1 MADLHFITNW
11 QQYSLPLENCK
22 TVDYSKGWQPQH
34 PSFYRYEFL
43 LENVGDCFIDLSK
56 FGKGIVFVNQ
66 TNIGRF
72 WEVGPTLSLY
82 ISSGFLKVGKNEIV
96 IFETEGTYEPEINLL
111 KAPLYKE
118 MKEG

>member
-1 MADLHFITNW
+1 MDINSFAETQKKGIRTGVMADLHFITNW

-34 PSFYRYEFL
+34 PSFIAMSFL
-43 LENVGDCFIDLSK
+43 EDVGDCFIDLSK

-72 WEVGPTLSLY
+72 WEV
-82 ISSGFLKVGKNEIV
+82 
-96 IFETEGTYEPEINLL
+96 
-111 KAPLYKE
+111 
-118 MKEG
+118 